1 MRHRR
6 DRDSVG
12 FTTSV
17 LQHSMK
23 KEPLQLLEPAR
34 KPGERGGPCRAAAG
48 QRVSTECCVTVARL
62 PRLVDLVNSPK
73 RPEVGATPFQP
84 DFCLRDLT
92 AAPRTRR
99 RVELNMTPSEGRPRD
114 GPPFLFLQ
122 RRINVYAVV
131 RHELARMAWPRSH
144 HHRRG

>member
-48 QRVSTECCVTVARL
+48 KRVSTECCVTVARL

-73 RPEVGATPFQP
+73 RPEVGATQTSMPKQHMRNATSTGWAEPNSGIF
-84 DFCLRDLT
+84 
-92 AAPRTRR
+92 
-99 RVELNMTPSEGRPRD
+99 
-114 GPPFLFLQ
+114 
-122 RRINVYAVV
+122 
-131 RHELARMAWPRSH
+131 
-144 HHRRG
+144 